1 MLRVNQ
7 FKSADSARIKSG
19 SGTSSAK
26 KTDAS
31 FSAELSNAVSEK
43 NMRDFQDMM
52 DDLHDQEKRFF
63 EKRDLEELANYKA
76 LVQKLLTFISD
87 SSFESKEL
95 SRLKSTKAPFLIT
108 KKINEKLLEISQ
120 QISRGNK
127 AFNLLKELDEIRG
140 LILDYT
146 K

>member
-19 SGTSSAK
+19 QGASSAK
-26 KTDAS
+26 KTDS
-31 FSAELSNAVSEK
+31 TFSTELSNAVSEK
-43 NMRDFQDMM
+43 SMRDFQDMM
-52 DDLHDQEKRFF
+52 DDLYDQEKRFL

-87 SSFESKEL
+87 SSFEPKEL

-108 KKINEKLLEISQ
+108 KKINEKLLAISQ

>member
-1 MLRVNQ
+1 
-7 FKSADSARIKSG
+7 
-19 SGTSSAK
+19 
-26 KTDAS
+26 
-31 FSAELSNAVSEK
+31 
-43 NMRDFQDMM
+43 MM
-52 DDLHDQEKRFF
+52 DDLHDQEKRFL